1 MSAYTCINCAV
12 AFKDPDMQRDHYK
25 TDWHRYN
32 LKRKVAELAPVTL
45 AQFNVRLEKQKQ
57 AVSEENSKA
66 VAGKVGYCVACSKNF
81 STEKAYVNHVKSRKH
96 LEAQEAFDKRSDIN
110 REELTNNRK
119 NRRLEREAE
128 AEAAAE
134 KQRQLEEEEDMM
146 EADDDDEEIEEVDSD
161 EWDEDDD
168 SEEGDPIPATD
179 CLFCSHHSASL
190 DKNVVH
196 MTSSHS
202 FFLPDADYIVD
213 LEGLLGY
220 LGAKVGQGHMCLW
233 CNDKGK
239 AFRDTPAVQKHMADK
254 GHFKILH
261 DPTTLAEFADFYDY
275 TSSYPEGAVPN
286 DDDAEDG
293 DVEVDVDRIDD
304 AGYELV
310 LPSGARIGHR
320 SLMRYYRQGAPAE
333 RSLAV
338 RNGHVGRAGLSNGVL
353 GVYRSYG
360 WVGSG
365 LTPSQVKAKAADLKF
380 MRRVQQKAWMGLGT
394 RANKLQKHW
403 RDPTMLY

>member
-1 MSAYTCINCAV
+1 MSASYTCINCAV
-12 AFKDPDMQRDHYK
+12 AFKDPDMQREHYK

-45 AQFNVRLEKQKQ
+45 AQFTVRLEKQKQ
-57 AVSEENSKA
+57 VVSEENQKA
-66 VAGKVGYCVACSKNF
+66 AAGKVGYCVACSKNF

-96 LEAQEAFDKRSDIN
+96 LEAQEAFDGRSDIN
-110 REELTNNRK
+110 QEELRNNRK
-119 NRRLEREAE
+119 NRRMELE
-128 AEAAAE
+128 AEAAE
-134 KQRQLEEEEDMM
+134 KQKQCEEEED
-146 EADDDDEEIEEVDSD
+146 EAMDDEDIEEVDSD
-161 EWDEDDD
+161 EWDEDD
-168 SEEGDPIPATD
+168 SEEGDPIPLSD

-190 DKNVVH
+190 DKNLVH
-196 MTSSHS
+196 MTSDHS

-213 LEGLLGY
+213 LEGLLTY

-233 CNDKGK
+233 CNHKGK
-239 AFRDTPAVQKHMADK
+239 AFRDTAAVQKHMVAK
-254 GHFKILH
+254 GHSKILH
-261 DPTTLAEFADFYDY
+261 DTTTLAEFADFYDY
-275 TSSYPEGAVPN
+275 SSSYPDGTDRDPEEGVDP
-286 DDDAEDG
+286 

-333 RSLAV
+333 RSVAV
-338 RNGHVGRAGLSNGVL
+338 RNGHISHGKSGLSSGVL
-353 GVYRSYG
+353 GVYRSHG

-365 LTPSQVKAKAADLKF
+365 LTPAQVKSKAADLKY
-380 MRRVQQKAWMGLGT
+380 MRRVQMKAWMGLGT